1 MKPPNHGKRVIVRDP
16 FLIILTG
23 RLLYTPEKRD
33 SFRIGL
39 SIRTLDGVEPM
50 LATDR
55 IEIIP

>member
-1 MKPPNHGKRVIVRDP
+1 MKPPNHSKRLIVRDP
-16 FLIILTG
+16 FLILKG
-23 RLLYTPEKRD
+23 HLLYTPEKRD
-33 SFRIGL
+33 GFRIGL

>member
-16 FLIILTG
+16 FLILKG
-23 RLLYTPEKRD
+23 HLLYTPKERD
-33 SFRIGL
+33 GFRIGL